1 MLLKYCYWDEVN
13 LKREKENN
21 EEEEE
26 EEEEEDKVNV
36 KGGFFFKYIR

>member
-26 EEEEEDKVNV
+26 EEDKVNV

>member
-26 EEEEEDKVNV
+26 EEEEGKVNV
-36 KGGFFFKYIR
+36 KGGFFLKYIR